1 MYLKSKILMKPG
13 MMNRQMLPAFFLSVA
28 VLSGCG
34 KEGPKVVDNYPR
46 TPGETVVF
54 GASIPSGGATRT
66 EYSGE
71 TYQDGSAKIEK
82 INWLSGDEIVIYGE
96 NVDPSSTNPARYGIT
111 PKTDKTKA
119 SLSLLSVTGLRWGT
133 SNADFYGVYPSP
145 EKFNALHSDLGPM
158 AVNGDGTAFTVVSG
172 ISSEQSQT
180 LASGTV
186 YKPDMTLAPMLAVQK
201 NVSTSD
207 TDPVDLTFYPLMTAF
222 EVKLTNMS
230 ESGPISIKRVSLI
243 KEGGVLWQKRF
254 TYSFP
259 KSGFLDSHADLY
271 TRVTATDLA
280 TSAGTHAGN
289 TVYADFGT
297 AGVSVP
303 KDAVLDLTLFTTPQN
318 HSGLTLQVF
327 FADGTTKKLKLNKK
341 SDGTPVNFRKFRKH
355 VVPAKI
361 DPVTFDLNLNLTP
374 QEWSSWEESLEY
386 TDHVSVMSGGKIA
399 WTAGSYSQLDGTDV
413 FMKFNTVA
421 ECSFTLETPEDG
433 TWFASLET
441 VGGEYDAF
449 VFVDG
454 SGNQVSRPSGAV
466 GTQATLR
473 IKTSHP
479 YATGL
484 ANKAVLHVTVLTK
497 DGRTIRVR
505 TLVDDSGSEYT
516 LVQDI

>member
-1 MYLKSKILMKPG
+1 M
-13 MMNRQMLPAFFLSVA
+13 
-28 VLSGCG
+28 
-34 KEGPKVVDNYPR
+34 
-46 TPGETVVF
+46 
-54 GASIPSGGATRT
+54 
-66 EYSGE
+66 
-71 TYQDGSAKIEK
+71 
-82 INWLSGDEIVIYGE
+82 
-96 NVDPSSTNPARYGIT
+96 
-111 PKTDKTKA
+111 
-119 SLSLLSVTGLRWGT
+119 
-133 SNADFYGVYPSP
+133 
-145 EKFNALHSDLGPM
+145 
-158 AVNGDGTAFTVVSG
+158 
-172 ISSEQSQT
+172 
-180 LASGTV
+180 
-186 YKPDMTLAPMLAVQK
+186 
-201 NVSTSD
+201 
-207 TDPVDLTFYPLMTAF
+207 
-222 EVKLTNMS
+222 
-230 ESGPISIKRVSLI
+230 
-243 KEGGVLWQKRF
+243 
-254 TYSFP
+254 
-259 KSGFLDSHADLY
+259 
-271 TRVTATDLA
+271 
-280 TSAGTHAGN
+280 
-289 TVYADFGT
+289 
-297 AGVSVP
+297 
-303 KDAVLDLTLFTTPQN
+303 
-318 HSGLTLQVF
+318 
-327 FADGTTKKLKLNKK
+327 
-341 SDGTPVNFRKFRKH
+341 
-355 VVPAKI
+355 
-361 DPVTFDLNLNLTP
+361 TFDLNLNLTP